1 MSKTKIIVRPINER
15 TFAQIPIDK
24 IVVVNSRD
32 RDEER
37 FQRTVRSISEVGQ
50 QKPICV
56 NERNFK
62 KTGKYELVCGEGRLK
77 ACRQLG
83 WTHIEAEIVDIEE
96 GQALLAGLAEN
107 LTRQKKNPIEIAK
120 SILFMHKKGLSKAEI
135 ARATDRSKTTID
147 QYITLMEKGEGEE
160 RLISGVETGRFS
172 ISLAL
177 LVLENSESDVRQFLM
192 DEFDH
197 GRISTRDVECINKI
211 LDEREKKGLS
221 NKGMSRNK
229 FTGIIGEK
237 TKDCNRIIA
246 EVKVKQDDAIFLANS
261 LNTLWKD
268 EKFVEMIANIEGL
281 SKPELK
287 GRYGH

>member
-1 MSKTKIIVRPINER
+1 MSKSKIVIRSISER
-15 TFAQIPIDK
+15 TFAQIPINK
-24 IVVVNSRD
+24 IEVISSRE

-37 FQRTVRSISEVGQ
+37 FQGTVRSISAVGQ

-56 NERNFK
+56 NKRNFK
-62 KTGKYELVCGEGRLK
+62 ETGKYELVCGEGRLK
-77 ACRQLG
+77 ACQQLG
-83 WTHIEAEIVDIEE
+83 WTHIEVEIVDIEE

-107 LTRQKKNPIEIAK
+107 LTRKKKNPIDIAK
-120 SILFMHKKGLSKAEI
+120 SIFFMHKKGLSKAAI
-135 ARATDRSKTTID
+135 ARATGRSQPTIE

-160 RLISGVETGRFS
+160 RLISGVESGRFS
-172 ISLAL
+172 ISLAMKI
-177 LVLENSESDVRQFLM
+177 LENSHSDVRQFLM

-197 GRISTRDVECINKI
+197 GRISTRDLECVNKI

-221 NKGMSRNK
+221 NEGMSRQK

-246 EVKVKQDDAIFLANS
+246 EVKVKQNDAIFLANS

-268 EKFVEMIANIEGL
+268 EEFVKMLASIEGL
-281 SKPELK
+281 SRPELK
-287 GRYGH
+287 GKYGN